1 MNAATIRAD
10 HDTLSLPKGRK
21 NTSAPRA
28 TKLASATVGYDRL
41 PEGETTVTW
50 LTPPELIWGNP
61 REGHTGMGPFDL
73 DPCTPEEGMPWP
85 TAARMLKPSDD
96 GLATHWPEG
105 AFVFMNP
112 PFGRGQD
119 AWMQKLAEHPGGGI
133 ALVFARTDTAWFQD
147 YVLNHPAT
155 SALVFQRGRLKFCR
169 PDGTPGDAPPCGPV
183 FVAYGGEAALRL
195 RRAVDEGQIPGMLLD
210 MARVGVV
217 AIVGKAAND
226 E

>member
-1 MNAATIRAD
+1 MNAVTHTLETTPAPKRRVTIK
-10 HDTLSLPKGRK
+10 P
-21 NTSAPRA
+21 
-28 TKLASATVGYDRL
+28 TKLASAMVGFDRL
-41 PEGETTVTW
+41 SAAMTTDTW
-50 LTPPELIWGNP
+50 LTPPELIWGSP
-61 REGHTGMGPFDL
+61 KEGFTGQGPFDL
-73 DPCTPEEGMPWP
+73 DPCTPETGMPWP

-96 GLATHWPEG
+96 GLTTPWPED

-112 PFGRGQD
+112 PFGRGQER
-119 AWMQKLAEHPGGGI
+119 WMQKLAEHPGGGI

-147 YVLNHPAT
+147 YVLNHSAT

-169 PDGTPGDAPPCGPV
+169 PDGTPGEAPPCGPV

-195 RRAVDEGQIPGMLLD
+195 RRAVDEGQIPGVVLD

-217 AIVGKAAND
+217 VGADMGAAND